1 MNLPEAEAL
10 GKEMLEAVKGFVA
23 RALAPL
29 SKRIDDLQARLNAIP
44 AGPKGDKGDPGE
56 SVRGEKGEPGAEGK
70 SVDVA
75 ALVEQ
80 VTAGC
85 RAWATQLFE
94 STPKPKDGAAGAK
107 GDKGE
112 RGANGKDA
120 DPAAIRAEVLKA
132 VGELPAPKD
141 GKDGAAGKD
150 TDPETVKQLVAAA
163 VAAIPKPADGKD
175 GAPGARGP
183 AGESIKGDKGD
194 PGANAE
200 PVHPDTIARMVLEE
214 VQRVVAALP
223 HAKDGEPGRDALAHD
238 ILPGIDESKSYPR
251 GTFAEHRGG
260 VIRAIRNT
268 DPITGGLDRAGW
280 VVSMNG
286 IADETEETLDE
297 GRTIKRR
304 TVYTNG
310 RELVRESK
318 TSAVIYR
325 GVWREGEFQRGDVAT
340 WSGCSWHC
348 EKPTTDK
355 PGTSDAWKMM
365 VKSGRDGKDGKLVA
379 PPAKETVKIG

>member
-10 GKEMLEAVKGFVA
+10 GKEMLEAVKSFVA
-23 RALAPL
+23 RALTPL

-56 SVRGEKGEPGAEGK
+56 SIRGEKGEPGVEGK

-80 VTAGC
+80 VTSGC
-85 RAWATQLFE
+85 RAWATQLFD
-94 STPKPKDGAAGAK
+94 SVPKPKDGAAGAK
-107 GDKGE
+107 GDKGDT
-112 RGANGKDA
+112 GPAGKDA
-120 DPAAIRAEVLKA
+120 DPAAIRAEVMKA
-132 VGELPAPKD
+132 VGELPVPKD
-141 GKDGAAGKD
+141 GKDGVPGKD
-150 TDPETVKQLVAAA
+150 ADPETVKQLVAAA

-175 GAPGARGP
+175 GVPGARGP

-194 PGANAE
+194 SGKDAE

-214 VQRVVAALP
+214 VQRAVAALP
-223 HAKDGEPGRDALAHD
+223 RAKDGEPGRDALAID
-238 ILPGIDESKSYPR
+238 VLPGIEESKSYPR
-251 GTFAEHRGG
+251 GTQAQYRGG
-260 VIRAIRNT
+260 EIRAIRNT
-268 DPITGGLDRAGW
+268 DPITEGLDKAGW
-280 VVSMNG
+280 TVIRNG
-286 IADETEETLDE
+286 IADEEEEILDE

-304 TVYTNG
+304 TVYTDG
-310 RELVRESK
+310 SMFVREHK
-318 TSAVIYR
+318 TSVLIYR
-325 GVWREGEFQRGDVAT
+325 GVWREGEFQRGDIAT

-348 EKPTTDK
+348 EKTTSDK

-379 PPAKETVKIG
+379 PPVKEPVKIT